1 MNTRLREKL
10 LEDKELCDLTMTD
23 EEVCQT
29 LGIKM
34 KTLRNKISSGDF
46 VGMYS
51 MSPLTRKRFWFKP
64 KVMGLS

>member
-1 MNTRLREKL
+1 MHKRLRDML
-10 LEDKELCDLTMTD
+10 LEQKDLCELVMTD
-23 EEVCQT
+23 EEVCQI

-64 KVMGLS
+64 KVLGLM